1 MKKLKKS
8 GGESNSPLNFLKT
21 LLLSHWRSLLLM
33 FMGVYLPLQVVEI
46 LAVKI
51 WENDGGFPWDIP
63 ILLAIHSTANPQL
76 DIFAVLL
83 TKWGSF
89 WTALP
94 VLSAIPTERFAIAIV
109 LLSRRR
115 WRTLAYLLT
124 TACRNLL
131 INRTAKEFI
140 HRVRPHLWV
149 SKAPEFD
156 YAFPSGHAMTSMTL
170 VVIVV
175 ILTWHRP
182 WRWLVLSVGSLYLLA
197 IAWTRL
203 YLGVHFP
210 SDILA
215 GWMVALAWAIGVS
228 LIIKPNFH
236 RVTAINS
243 RIETETT
250 LLSEE
255 KQLIKNE
262 LSRLG

>member
-1 MKKLKKS
+1 MNKGKILKEKRKS
-8 GGESNSPLNFLKT
+8 PIIFLKN

-33 FMGVYLPLQVVEI
+33 LMGVYLPLQVVQI

-51 WENDGGFPWDIP
+51 WQNDGGFPWDVA
-63 ILLAIHSTANPQL
+63 ILMAIHSTANPQL
-76 DIFAVLL
+76 DAIAVVL

-94 VLSAIPTERFAIAIV
+94 VLSAIALI
-109 LLSRRR
+109 LLRKRR
-115 WRTLAYLLT
+115 WRTFAYLLI
-124 TACRNLL
+124 TAVGNLI
-131 INRTAKEFI
+131 INRTAKEFM
-140 HRVRPHLWV
+140 HRVRPQLWV

-170 VVIVV
+170 IAILL

-182 WRWLVLSVGSLYLLA
+182 WRWLVLTVGSLYLLT

-228 LIIKPNFH
+228 LIIKPNLH
-236 RVTAINS
+236 RLAAVNS
-243 RIETETT
+243 GVQPETT
-250 LLSEE
+250 LLPEE
-255 KQLIKNE
+255 KQN
-262 LSRLG
+262 SGVRSQ

>member
-1 MKKLKKS
+1 MNKGKIFEDRRKS
-8 GGESNSPLNFLKT
+8 PIIFLKN
-21 LLLSHWRSLLLM
+21 LLVSHWRSLLLM
-33 FMGVYLPLQVVEI
+33 LMGVYLPLQVVEI

-51 WENDGGFPWDIP
+51 WQNEGSFPWDVP
-63 ILLAIHSTANPQL
+63 ILMAIHSTANPRL
-76 DIFAVLL
+76 DMIAVVL

-94 VLSAIPTERFAIAIV
+94 VLSAIALI
-109 LLSRRR
+109 LLRKRR

-124 TACRNLL
+124 TAVGNLI
-131 INRTAKEFI
+131 INRTAKEFM
-140 HRVRPHLWV
+140 HRVRPQLWV

-170 VVIVV
+170 VAILL

-182 WRWLVLSVGSLYLLA
+182 WRWLVLTVGSLYLLS

-228 LIIKPNFH
+228 LIIKPNLH
-236 RVTAINS
+236 KVTAVNS
-243 RIETETT
+243 SIQTETT
-250 LLSEE
+250 LLPEE
-255 KQLIKNE
+255 KQN
-262 LSRLG
+262 SGVSQ

>member
-1 MKKLKKS
+1 MNKAKMFKDRRKS
-8 GGESNSPLNFLKT
+8 PIIFLKN

-51 WENDGGFPWDIP
+51 WQNKGGFPWDVP
-63 ILLAIHSTANPQL
+63 ILMAIHSTANPQL
-76 DIFAVLL
+76 DIFAVVL

-94 VLSAIPTERFAIAIV
+94 VLSAIA
-109 LLSRRR
+109 LLLLRKRR
-115 WRTLAYLLT
+115 WRTFAYLLT
-124 TACRNLL
+124 TALGTLL
-131 INRTAKEFI
+131 INRTAKEFMQ
-140 HRVRPHLWV
+140 RVRPQLWI

-170 VVIVV
+170 VAILV

-182 WRWLVLSVGSLYLLA
+182 WRWLVLTFGSLYILA

-228 LIIKPNFH
+228 LIIKPNLH
-236 RVTAINS
+236 RVTTINS
-243 RIETETT
+243 SIQTETT
-250 LLSEE
+250 LLPEE
-255 KQLIKNE
+255 KQLSNSK
-262 LSRLG
+262 LK

>member
-1 MKKLKKS
+1 MFKDRRK
-8 GGESNSPLNFLKT
+8 SPLNFLKN

-33 FMGVYLPLQVVEI
+33 LMGVYLPLQVVEI

-51 WENDGGFPWDIP
+51 WQSEDGFPWDAP
-63 ILLAIHSTANPQL
+63 ILWAIHSTANPQL
-76 DIFAVLL
+76 DIFAVVL

-94 VLSAIPTERFAIAIV
+94 VLSAIAI
-109 LLSRRR
+109 LLLRDRR
-115 WRTLAYLLT
+115 WRTFAYLLT
-124 TACRNLL
+124 TALGTLL
-131 INRTAKEFI
+131 INRTAKEFM
-140 HRVRPHLWV
+140 HRVRPQLWI

-170 VVIVV
+170 VAILV

-182 WRWLVLSVGSLYLLA
+182 WRWLVLTIGSLYLLA

-228 LIIKPNFH
+228 LIIKPNLY
-236 RVTAINS
+236 RVTATNS
-243 RIETETT
+243 NIKTETT
-250 LLSEE
+250 LLPEE
-255 KQLIKNE
+255 KQLTNSK
-262 LSRLG
+262 LK